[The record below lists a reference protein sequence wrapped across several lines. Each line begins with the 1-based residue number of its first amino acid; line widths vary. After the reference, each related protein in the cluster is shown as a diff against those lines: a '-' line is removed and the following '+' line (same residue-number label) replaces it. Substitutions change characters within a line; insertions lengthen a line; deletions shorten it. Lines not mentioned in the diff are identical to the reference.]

1 VKQQLTSQR
10 VGEGYTRVDH
20 PSGLTILLYP
30 MEGFASAYALFATR
44 YGSVDTSFKTDRDSD
59 FITVPDGI
67 AHFLEHKMF
76 DAKDGD
82 VFERFALT
90 GASANAYTSFDRTAY
105 LFSCTDNFAQSLEI
119 LLDFVQNPHFTP
131 EKVLKEQGIIGQ
143 EIQMFDDDGDWRV
156 FFNLLG
162 ALYHNHPVAIDI
174 AGTIE
179 SIGKIDA
186 DLLYQCYN
194 TFYNLN
200 NMVLVVTGGFNP
212 AEAIAV
218 ADRVLT
224 TASDIAIER
233 RQPPEPPEVRL
244 PRVEQSLEVAVPL
257 FQIGFKAPPAGYPAE
272 VGQSLRCEMLLEILA
287 GEGSELYRTL
297 YDSGLINAS
306 FGTEVLAGGSF
317 ISLIL
322 SGESRDPDA
331 VLAAVKQAMADL
343 KSGGISDAD
352 FELARRMLYGRH
364 LGAFGSVRGLGS
376 LLLQAHFSESEA
388 YAMLEEI
395 AAIQKQELLP
405 LIESHL
411 NPEHS
416 AISIVWPSAKDTQ
429 P

>member
-1 VKQQLTSQR
+1 MCLNAL
-10 VGEGYTRVDH
+10 
-20 PSGLTILLYP
+20 PSP
-30 MEGFASAYALFATR
+30 
-44 YGSVDTSFKTDRDSD
+44 V
-59 FITVPDGI
+59 
-67 AHFLEHKMF
+67 
-76 DAKDGD
+76 
-82 VFERFALT
+82 
-90 GASANAYTSFDRTAY
+90 SANAYTSFDRTAY
-105 LFSCTDNFAQSLEI
+105 LFSCTDNFAQSLRFCWT
-119 LLDFVQNPHFTP
+119 LCKPPLYSRKGAKGAGHHRSGDPDVRRRRRLAS
-131 EKVLKEQGIIGQ
+131 VLQPA
-143 EIQMFDDDGDWRV
+143 
-156 FFNLLG
+156 G
-162 ALYHNHPVAIDI
+162 ALTTTIRTIDI

-194 TFYNLN
+194 TFYNLH

-331 VLAAVKQAMADL
+331 VLAAVKQAVADL